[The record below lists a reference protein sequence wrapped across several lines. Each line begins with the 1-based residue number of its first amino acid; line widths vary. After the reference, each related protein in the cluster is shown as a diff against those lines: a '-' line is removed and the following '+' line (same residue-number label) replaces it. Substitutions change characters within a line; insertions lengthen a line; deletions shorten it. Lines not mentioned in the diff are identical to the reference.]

1 MSFIWPGREPLGN
14 GWALVDLGD
23 FKSLSRALPSE
34 VGSIPT
40 HSRQHPREV
49 DARGKR
55 ASRVK
60 FRIAS
65 IVAGCIIASMSG
77 APGPARAQSA
87 APDTTVAPADT
98 VRIAPPDTLR
108 HVTVQDSLGVP
119 GTLKGQTV
127 DPAKTKEI
135 LRQMGSSEVAG
146 RTEWERKKNP
156 QVAMLCHTLLPGLG
170 QTYNGRRLKVGLM
183 VGFASYYYGNTWLNY
198 KRWKKY
204 EAGRDLEDPGSPE
217 FLRQDQLADFYKEEA
232 RTFLWWSG
240 AVWLIGLVDSWIDAH
255 LYDVRSYTP
264 PKPPESVT
272 PTSMNERTN
281 YLTLGFTLERS
292 K

>member
-1 MSFIWPGREPLGN
+1 VYLGRNRTPLGN

-23 FKSLSRALPSE
+23 FKSLSRAIPSE

-40 HSRQHPREV
+40 HSRQHLRGV
-49 DARGKR
+49 SARGTR
-55 ASRVK
+55 AFSVK
-60 FRIAS
+60 VQIAS
-65 IVAGCIIASMSG
+65 IVAGCLFASMSA
-77 APGPARAQSA
+77 APVARAQLA
-87 APDTTVAPADT
+87 APDTTVAPVDT

-108 HVTVQDSLGVP
+108 NITVHDSLGVR
-119 GTLKGQTV
+119 GTIKGQT
-127 DPAKTKEI
+127 DPAKTKAI
-135 LRQMGSSEVAG
+135 LQQMGSNEVVG
-146 RTEWERKKNP
+146 RTQWERRKNP
-156 QVAMLCHTLLPGLG
+156 KVAMLCHTLLPGLG

-183 VGFASYYYGNTWLNY
+183 AGFASYYYGTTWLSY
-198 KRWKKY
+198 KKWKAA
-204 EAGRDLEDPGSPE
+204 EFQREQFDPGSADYVR
-217 FLRQDQLADFYKEEA
+217 LNNVADFYKEEA

-264 PKPPESVT
+264 PSPPDSVT